1 MNRILHSLA
10 ALALLLANGCSKQE
24 SAPPPKA
31 GRPNLVATPSVTTSD
46 PADAAWAELEK
57 LSEVPPPPAE
67 WQAKRPSNEEI
78 AAYRVRAREA
88 MAAAA
93 DKARGFYTQ
102 FPQHPQSTTAQ
113 TRERELL
120 EAAFRAG
127 HTNALARLDELDDAR
142 LKAGA
147 SEDERFKILAQRA
160 QRTAMSRRAD
170 GMEAMLKEFERGT
183 RELQKQF
190 PKRPEIY
197 SMLFEVAT
205 NLEGETRRIANEIL
219 AAPDAAS
226 ETKEAARALLRKLD
240 AIGKPLALQ
249 FTALDGRAVDVA
261 KMPGKVV
268 LVDFWATWCAP
279 CQTLMPLLA
288 RLADEY
294 QGKFFLAKVNT
305 DKEQKLAA
313 QHGIRSLPTVKLFRN
328 GSAVDGFMGA
338 QPERAV
344 RALLDKYAPSESGTL
359 IDNAVLAQQAGDT
372 ATALALLQQALAA
385 DPANDRAMI
394 ALARVQ
400 VALARVAEAEQ
411 TLATLSPAA
420 RDQPEAVAL
429 RAGMEFAR
437 LAETS
442 PSLPELEQAVSANP
456 TDTEARYR
464 LSARQVLA
472 GRHEA
477 AIQNLLEIVRRD
489 RKYRDDAGRK
499 ALLAVFQL
507 LGNNHELV
515 KKYRP
520 LLANALN

>member
-1 MNRILHSLA
+1 MTHSPHIA
-10 ALALLLANGCSKQE
+10 D
-24 SAPPPKA
+24 
-31 GRPNLVATPSVTTSD
+31 VTERD
-46 PADAAWAELEK
+46 FDAQVIQR
-57 LSEVPPPPAE
+57 SHTVP
-67 WQAKRPSNEEI
+67 
-78 AAYRVRAREA
+78 
-88 MAAAA
+88 
-93 DKARGFYTQ
+93 
-102 FPQHPQSTTAQ
+102 
-113 TRERELL
+113 
-120 EAAFRAG
+120 
-127 HTNALARLDELDDAR
+127 
-142 LKAGA
+142 
-147 SEDERFKILAQRA
+147 
-160 QRTAMSRRAD
+160 
-170 GMEAMLKEFERGT
+170 
-183 RELQKQF
+183 
-190 PKRPEIY
+190 
-197 SMLFEVAT
+197 
-205 NLEGETRRIANEIL
+205 
-219 AAPDAAS
+219 
-226 ETKEAARALLRKLD
+226 
-240 AIGKPLALQ
+240 
-249 FTALDGRAVDVA
+249 
-261 KMPGKVV
+261 V

-344 RALLDKYAPSESGTL
+344 RVLLDKYAPSESGTL
-359 IDNAVLAQQAGDT
+359 IDNAVRAQLAGDT

-385 DPANDRAMI
+385 DPANDRAKL

-411 TLATLSPAA
+411 TLATLAPAA
-420 RDQPEAVAL
+420 CDQPEAVAL

-437 LAETS
+437 LAESS

-456 TDTEARYR
+456 ADTEARYR

-472 GRHEA
+472 GRYEA
-477 AIQNLLEIVRRD
+477 AIQNLLEIVKRD

-507 LGNNHELV
+507 LGNTHELV

>member
-1 MNRILHSLA
+1 MAHSPHIA
-10 ALALLLANGCSKQE
+10 D
-24 SAPPPKA
+24 
-31 GRPNLVATPSVTTSD
+31 VTERD
-46 PADAAWAELEK
+46 FDAQVIQRSHK
-57 LSEVPPPPAE
+57 VP
-67 WQAKRPSNEEI
+67 
-78 AAYRVRAREA
+78 
-88 MAAAA
+88 
-93 DKARGFYTQ
+93 
-102 FPQHPQSTTAQ
+102 
-113 TRERELL
+113 
-120 EAAFRAG
+120 
-127 HTNALARLDELDDAR
+127 
-142 LKAGA
+142 
-147 SEDERFKILAQRA
+147 
-160 QRTAMSRRAD
+160 
-170 GMEAMLKEFERGT
+170 
-183 RELQKQF
+183 
-190 PKRPEIY
+190 
-197 SMLFEVAT
+197 
-205 NLEGETRRIANEIL
+205 
-219 AAPDAAS
+219 
-226 ETKEAARALLRKLD
+226 
-240 AIGKPLALQ
+240 
-249 FTALDGRAVDVA
+249 
-261 KMPGKVV
+261 V

-344 RALLDKYAPSESGTL
+344 RALLDKHAPNESETL
-359 IDNAVLAQQAGDT
+359 IDDAVRAQQAGDS

-385 DPANDRAMI
+385 DPASDRAKL

-411 TLATLSPAA
+411 TLATLAPAA

-429 RAGMEFAR
+429 RAGLEFAR
-437 LAETS
+437 LAETG
-442 PSLPELEQAVSANP
+442 PSLPELETAVSANP
-456 TDTEARYR
+456 ADTEARYR

-477 AIQNLLEIVRRD
+477 AMQNLLEIVRRD
-489 RKYRDDAGRK
+489 RKFRDDAGRK

-520 LLANALN
+520 LLASALN